1 MQIEPVKQLSLRMFK
16 DKPVK
21 KGGRVIMSTRLL
33 NDTIMRP
40 LVKLHN
46 MTWERRLG
54 IHSRGIVFTRKQMDY
69 KHYATSPYS
78 FIMRILHSLNME
90 HSDVFVDIGCGKGR
104 VLCCASQFEIK
115 KVIGVEVD
123 DDLYKIARQNV
134 RIARGT
140 KCSVQIIHASA
151 IDFDFRIGTIYYLF
165 DTYGETSLSI
175 TLAKMKKSLQKH
187 PRPIRI
193 VYVNPVHETVLSKT
207 DWLQMYDKWQAGK
220 GFGFTND
227 VSFWRAAI
235 DYEKRA

>member
-1 MQIEPVKQLSLRMFK
+1 
-16 DKPVK
+16 
-21 KGGRVIMSTRLL
+21 MSTRLL

-69 KHYATSPYS
+69 KHYATSSYS
-78 FIMRILHSLNME
+78 FIMQTLRSLNMV

-104 VLCCASQFEIK
+104 IVCCASRFEIK
-115 KVIGVEVD
+115 EVIGVEID
-123 DDLYKIARQNV
+123 DDLYNIAMENARK
-134 RIARGT
+134 ARG
-140 KCSVQIIHASA
+140 KKSSIKIIHASGV
-151 IDFDFRIGTIYYLF
+151 DFDFRIGTIYYLF

-187 PRPIRI
+187 PRRFRI

-235 DYEKRA
+235 NYEKRA